1 MGVGMGIAA
10 RWMPVL
16 ERGGFSPIPF
26 FYVVGG
32 SLVFVFLT
40 WRIPSVAGS
49 MMAGA
54 VSPSLADDLGKPGG
68 WRWCPCRRCG
78 GRRSSIGRA
87 VGYRQPGSRVRPQ
100 LHRHV
105 GRRAGSGPGKA

>member
-78 GRRSSIGRA
+78 GRRSS
-87 VGYRQPGSRVRPQ
+87 
-100 LHRHV
+100 
-105 GRRAGSGPGKA
+105 GRRAMGHWSPASSHVAP